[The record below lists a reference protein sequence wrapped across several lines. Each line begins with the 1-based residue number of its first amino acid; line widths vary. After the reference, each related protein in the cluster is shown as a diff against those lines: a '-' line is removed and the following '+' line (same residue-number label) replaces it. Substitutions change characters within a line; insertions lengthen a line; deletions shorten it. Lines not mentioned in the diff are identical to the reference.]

1 MTDLGPL
8 KYFLGIYVTR
18 NTFGMFLSQT
28 QYATEMFERAHMLTC
43 NSCQTLVDMYSK
55 LAADADHVSDLVFY
69 RNLAGVLQYI
79 TFTRPDISYGYEA
92 ALSFMQ
98 DHREPHLSAPKR
110 VLRYIWG
117 TLDYGLQLYSS
128 STSSLVAYLDV
139 NWAGCLTTRMSTSG
153 YCVFLG
159 NNLLSWYSKRQFML
173 SRFSAEV
180 STGVLLTLLLKCVGY
195 IIFYANFIHRF
206 RLL

>member
-43 NSCQTLVDMYSK
+43 NSCQTLVDIYSK
-55 LAADADHVSDLVFY
+55 LAADADH
-69 RNLAGVLQYI
+69 
-79 TFTRPDISYGYEA
+79 A
-92 ALSFMQ
+92 ALSFIQ

-128 STSSLVAYLDV
+128 SISSLVAYLDV

-153 YCVFLG
+153 IG
-159 NNLLSWYSKRQFML
+159 
-173 SRFSAEV
+173 FS
-180 STGVLLTLLLKCVGY
+180 GQQ
-195 IIFYANFIHRF
+195 
-206 RLL
+206 